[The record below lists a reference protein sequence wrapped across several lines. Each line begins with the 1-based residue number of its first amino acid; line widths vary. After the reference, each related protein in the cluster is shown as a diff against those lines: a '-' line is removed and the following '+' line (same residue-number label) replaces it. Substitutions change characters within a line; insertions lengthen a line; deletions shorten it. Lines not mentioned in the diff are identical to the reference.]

1 MIASIAG
8 TIKGGLLSKGI
19 HIGALQRV
27 RETERTHDPRHRFFE
42 IVDDLA
48 RQDRIAF
55 HVAME
60 KARVARPEE
69 FRAAYPSRH

>member
-1 MIASIAG
+1 MVGSIAG
-8 TIKGGLLSKGI
+8 AIKGGLLSRGL
-19 HIGALQRV
+19 HIGALQRA
-27 RETERTHDPRHRFFE
+27 RQPERTRDPRHRFFQ

-48 RQDRIAF
+48 KQDRIAF

-60 KARVARPEE
+60 KARVDRPNE

>member
-1 MIASIAG
+1 MIGSIAG
-8 TIKGGLLSKGI
+8 TIRGGLLSKGVQVR
-19 HIGALQRV
+19 ALQRV
-27 RETERTHDPRHRFFE
+27 AQPQRMRDPRHRFFQ

-60 KARVARPEE
+60 KARVDRPEE
-69 FRAAYPSRH
+69 FSAAYPSRH